1 MFLQQSYS
9 IRRIQYFAPSPPLLQ
24 DSHTCKHES
33 LWGSSRNS
41 KQFERKGVKEE
52 KLIVQV
58 SHKLSPVT
66 LTIIKSMFGVV
77 PSFTLNDFYTKAE
90 KLCLDLFGDCMTA
103 FLRLQEYNFIF
114 LRRMNQFKT

>member
-66 LTIIKSMFGVV
+66 LTIIK
-77 PSFTLNDFYTKAE
+77 
-90 KLCLDLFGDCMTA
+90 
-103 FLRLQEYNFIF
+103 
-114 LRRMNQFKT
+114 

>member
-9 IRRIQYFAPSPPLLQ
+9 VRRIQYFAPSPPLLQ

-33 LWGSSRNS
+33 PWGGSRNS

-58 SHKLSPVT
+58 SHKLGPVT
-66 LTIIKSMFGVV
+66 LTIMKSMLGLV
-77 PSFTLNDFYTKAE
+77 PSFTMNN
-90 KLCLDLFGDCMTA
+90 
-103 FLRLQEYNFIF
+103 FLYKMI
-114 LRRMNQFKT
+114 